1 MNTSLKERVLKELE
15 FSDESLVKEELER
28 LSLLSE
34 KSLADSKTFNSA
46 EYGKISKEVEKL
58 QRKQILIKS
67 LKSLLTD
74 LTSTEM
80 LVSDEELGE
89 LAKEDIDRL
98 EKETASK
105 LVELEKLNVKKL
117 DNDDSRAIIEIRP
130 GVGGVEA
137 SLFAEDLF
145 RAYLA
150 SFSKSG
156 IKIEVYTIDYNVEG
170 GINLAIF
177 LVDSPGSFGMLRF
190 EGGVHR
196 VQRVPS
202 TETLGR
208 IHTSTASIV
217 VMPQSDNIDIKIEPS
232 DLRIDVYRATGP
244 GGQSVN
250 TTDSAV
256 RITHIPSKITVTCQ
270 NSKSQHKNKEFAMSV
285 LKSRLYEIELAKK
298 QDKEKNIRLDSIQ
311 GGDRSAKIRTYN
323 FPQSRITDH
332 RIGKSWFNINEVM
345 EGGIGEIAEESGI
358 ELRKLSA

>member
-15 FSDESLVKEELER
+15 ISDESFTKEELDR
-28 LSLLSE
+28 LSLLGE
-34 KSLADSKTFNSA
+34 KSLSDSKNFNSA

-58 QRKQILIKS
+58 QKKLGLINS
-67 LKSLLTD
+67 LKILLADLDSTENLLTD
-74 LTSTEM
+74 L
-80 LVSDEELGE
+80 ELGG
-89 LAKEDIDRL
+89 LAKDDIKKL
-98 EKETASK
+98 EQEATSK
-105 LVELEKLNVKKL
+105 LAELEKLNVKKL
-117 DNDDSRAIIEIRP
+117 DNDDSKAIIEIRP

-137 SLFAEDLF
+137 ALFAEDLF
-145 RAYLA
+145 KAYLA

-177 LVDSPGSFGMLRF
+177 LVDLPGSFGLLRF

-217 VMPQSDNIDIKIEPS
+217 VMPQFDNIDIKIEPS

-256 RITHIPSKITVTCQ
+256 RITHLPSKITVTCQ

-298 QDKEKNIRLDSIQ
+298 QVKEKNIRLDSIQ

-345 EGGIGEIAEESGI
+345 AGGIGDIVEESGI
-358 ELRKLSA
+358 ELRKLN